1 MATIREIAEKAGV
14 SAGAVSRI
22 LNNDA
27 TLSVSDSTRE
37 KVFKVADA
45 LGYKKK
51 ERKNLSS
58 KGGFTLGIVQWFTLE
73 EELAD
78 PYYLLV
84 RRGIEDYC
92 SKNGISILRFFPSDY
107 ASASSDMV
115 SGMKDELKKTDGLV
129 CVGKFSEKE
138 MKKFISIC
146 SNTVFLDMDAK
157 NLPASG
163 ITMDFYKAVRD
174 SLDYLFSLG
183 HKKIA
188 YLGGRE
194 YVGDHEPLKDQ
205 RESAFMDYMTKK
217 KIDYKEYLRTGSF
230 TSSSG
235 YEMMNDLFDKNAVP
249 TAIFAASDAIA
260 IGAMRS
266 INEHGLKIPRDIS
279 IIGFNDLDACKYTTP
294 ALTSVH
300 APAYEMGAH
309 GANMVFSASNLQAV
323 TPLRIKIPCELMIR
337 ESCKELK

>member
-1 MATIREIAEKAGV
+1 
-14 SAGAVSRI
+14 
-22 LNNDA
+22 
-27 TLSVSDSTRE
+27 
-37 KVFKVADA
+37 
-45 LGYKKK
+45 
-51 ERKNLSS
+51 
-58 KGGFTLGIVQWFTLE
+58 
-73 EELAD
+73 
-78 PYYLLV
+78 
-84 RRGIEDYC
+84 
-92 SKNGISILRFFPSDY
+92 
-107 ASASSDMV
+107 
-115 SGMKDELKKTDGLV
+115 
-129 CVGKFSEKE
+129 
-138 MKKFISIC
+138 
-146 SNTVFLDMDAK
+146 
-157 NLPASG
+157 
-163 ITMDFYKAVRD
+163 
-174 SLDYLFSLG
+174 
-183 HKKIA
+183 
-188 YLGGRE
+188 
-194 YVGDHEPLKDQ
+194 
-205 RESAFMDYMTKK
+205 MDYMTKK

-337 ESCKELK
+337 ESCKEIK